1 MKPEEPLPSVE
12 DRAALRE
19 LVNRPVVY
27 TVDGVDRVRVRS
39 DLVYKTDGA
48 LELKMD
54 VYRPETAAA
63 GEGLPAV
70 LFIHGGVPPEI
81 PVRPKEW
88 GIFKSWGRLIAA
100 AGMAGVTF
108 NHRLGYPDPN
118 LVTAS
123 ADTLD
128 AIAFVRRGASD
139 LGIDPERIALAA
151 YSAGGPLL
159 SMAIRNPE
167 PYLKCLAAFYAYLD
181 LTGSAV
187 HRKYLS
193 PEQIEWFS
201 PAAALSQN
209 PRPIPPIFVARAGQ
223 DRIPDL
229 LPSVDRFVGEAIS
242 RNAALAFFNQP
253 GGQHGFD
260 NQPGDPRSVEIVREA
275 VEFLRRNLERR

>member
-39 DLVYKTDGA
+39 DLVYKTDEA
-48 LELKMD
+48 LELAMD
-54 VYRPETAAA
+54 VYRPETAMA
-63 GEGLPAV
+63 GERLPAV

-88 GIFKSWGRLIAA
+88 GIFKSWGRLVAA
-100 AGMAGVTF
+100 SGMAGVTF
-108 NHRLGYPDPN
+108 NHRLGFPNPN
-118 LVTAS
+118 LVAAS

-128 AIAFVRRGASD
+128 AIAFVRRRASD
-139 LGIDPERIALAA
+139 LGIDPERLALVA

-159 SMAIRNPE
+159 SMAIRSPE

-187 HRKYLS
+187 HRKYLT
-193 PEQIEWFS
+193 PGEIDWFS
-201 PAAALSQN
+201 PAVALSQSEI
-209 PRPIPPIFVARAGQ
+209 PIPPIFVARAGQ